1 MIAFS
6 SNLTKVREVADELRS
21 FGYRVSIDDY
31 GTGYSGMNI
40 WQDLNFDIVK
50 LDRSYIT
57 KRESNNNRNNIIIP
71 AIVDICNK
79 LQTTIICEGVET
91 LDQCLYMKRFGCN
104 VVQGYYFSKPV
115 STVEFEKMIDET
127 DGKFNLPWNKDDF
140 KYTSVDN
147 ISQSEIK
154 AITNPPYILIYTVL
168 PFLALILNSTKF
180 LEERSANPL

>member
-1 MIAFS
+1 MNMSRMHVYETGFVARVNKIVNKYNIPPYLLEFELTETVILK
-6 SNLTKVREVADELRS
+6 NLTKVREVADELRS

-127 DGKFNLPWNKDDF
+127 DGKFNLPWN
-140 KYTSVDN
+140 
-147 ISQSEIK
+147 
-154 AITNPPYILIYTVL
+154 
-168 PFLALILNSTKF
+168 
-180 LEERSANPL
+180 

>member
-1 MIAFS
+1 M
-6 SNLTKVREVADELRS
+6 REVADELRS

-154 AITNPPYILIYTVL
+154 AITNSIFNFIPGW
-168 PFLALILNSTKF
+168 LA
-180 LEERSANPL
+180 